1 MWDVRYAEV
10 YKPGPTR
17 SFKGKCNIKNLID
30 TIVFLFLSLI
40 NLCTQYQIL
49 KIECNLD
56 AFAGLLSSRI
66 YGASNEVDP
75 NSIPWQVGLISDH
88 GSRPTCGGTIIS
100 EWIVLTAAHCVDL
113 NYMNQRSGSIPQMPW
128 YVAVKEHNF
137 EDKKIGEYHKIC
149 KILVHDKWDMVE
161 FDYDFALL
169 YLKNSIKLDPKAR
182 PACLPIDKY
191 PNYDSLKGEELQVSG
206 WGKINHNSLAT
217 GLRAVKVKAMSN
229 KDCFNNYKDNM
240 TTNTTPKKI
249 TESMLCAA
257 DASRR
262 NSDLT
267 KNRDACQ
274 GDSGGK
280 YNSIHSK
287 IGIEIM
293 N

>member
-1 MWDVRYAEV
+1 M
-10 YKPGPTR
+10 
-17 SFKGKCNIKNLID
+17 
-30 TIVFLFLSLI
+30 
-40 NLCTQYQIL
+40 

-75 NSIPWQVGLISDH
+75 FSIPWQVGLISDY
-88 GSRPTCGGTIIS
+88 GSRPICGGTIIS
-100 EWIVLTAAHCVDL
+100 EWVVLTAAHCVDL
-113 NYMNQRSGSIPQMPW
+113 NYMNQRSGAIPQMPW

-137 EDKKIGEYHKIC
+137 EDKEMGEYYKIC
-149 KILVHDKWDMVE
+149 KILVHDKWDMKE

-169 YLKNSIKLDPKAR
+169 YLRNSIKLDPKAR

-191 PNYDSLKGEELQVSG
+191 PHYDSLNGEELQVSG

-229 KDCFNNYKDNM
+229 KDCFDYYNHNITKNA
-240 TTNTTPKKI
+240 TPKKI
-249 TESMLCAA
+249 TESMLCAT

-287 IGIEIM
+287 IGIEM
-293 N
+293 MYVLKV